1 MLVVIISLSMKEE
14 IISHIEEL
22 EQKEGIRILL
32 AVESGSRAWGFPSP
46 DSDYDVR
53 IIYIRPQDWYLSIGS
68 KRESIEYF
76 HGELLDIS
84 GWDIQKALRL
94 SGKSNATLFE
104 WNQSPILYKEEAGFR
119 QEFAECYQVFFQ
131 PRHALNHYKGI
142 AKNAWSS
149 LEGKKEIKLK
159 RLFYVIRP
167 LLAGKWVILKDEIP
181 PMNIEPLLEL
191 VKRNDTRKKIIQLI
205 QLKSTQTE
213 AYTHT
218 LEPWIEAYIS
228 EERALIEGYP
238 EIPYREV
245 PDLSVL
251 NAYFKRLLV

>member
-1 MLVVIISLSMKEE
+1 MKEE

-22 EQKEGIRILL
+22 EEKEGIRILL

-46 DSDYDVR
+46 DSDFDVR

-68 KRESIEYF
+68 KKESIEYF
-76 HGELLDIS
+76 HGDLLDIS

-94 SGKSNATLFE
+94 SAKSNATLFE
-104 WNQSPILYKEEAGFR
+104 WNQSPILYKEQPDFR
-119 QEFAECYQVFFQ
+119 KEFAECYQTFFQ

-149 LEGKKEIKLK
+149 LDGKKEIKLK

-167 LLAGKWVILKDEIP
+167 LLAAKWVILKDEIP

-191 VKRNDTRKKIIQLI
+191 VESKETRIKIEQLI

-218 LEPWIEAYIS
+218 LEAWIEAYIS
-228 EERALIEGYP
+228 EENAHIENQP

-245 PDLSVL
+245 PEISVL
-251 NAYFKRLLV
+251 NAYFMRLLA